1 MNMKNILSFVLFV
14 ALMTGISLDADAQ
27 KKKKKKKK
35 KKGKV
40 VQVDKMP
47 ANSRIIESDTSKVC
61 KVFNIPNPNKAEI
74 SQEFADMNLRRQAG
88 DYSTDEY
95 SAHYYWKKIY
105 EKAPGFSILVY
116 TDGSA
121 IFRELASQAKEAGDD
136 AKFKE
141 YSQKALDLLDEGEK
155 CYPET
160 KGKFGPAKA
169 YIYEL
174 LHPGKYQEILNLYT
188 QNLGADTDPYSL
200 GSIAR
205 YAKYMGYID
214 QLPKEEANALVAKVK
229 AIAAAKKG
237 QKDYDYATEQ
247 IKGIEEQ
254 YEELEAERAAQVAA
268 AAEQQEQAAA
278 ASAANANASVY
289 NAMISA
295 IESGDLT
302 TAHNKFKEYVASEE
316 DATRKYQTA
325 MYVGGSHYQ
334 ANDFPKARE
343 AYQIAAQADASQGE
357 PYYYIGLMYL
367 SSGPL
372 CGPGTG
378 FDSQRVIWVAFDKFD
393 TAMTKTLTEDIKADI
408 TSTKGEYAGFIP
420 TKEQIAQKQL
430 KVGDI
435 YTVPC
440 WINEATTIR
449 SSN

>member
-1 MNMKNILSFVLFV
+1 MNMKNILSFVLLV

-27 KKKKKKKK
+27 KRKKKKK

-40 VQVDKMP
+40 EQVLKTP
-47 ANSRIIESDTSKVC
+47 ANTRIIESDTSKVC
-61 KVFNIPNPNKAEI
+61 KVFTIPNPNKAEI

-88 DYSTDEY
+88 DFSTDEY
-95 SAHYYWKKIY
+95 SAYYYWKRIY
-105 EKAPGFSILVY
+105 EKAPGFSILIY

-121 IFRELASQAKEAGDD
+121 IFRELASQAKEAGDE

-174 LHPGKYQEILNLYT
+174 LHPGKYNEILALYT
-188 QNLGADTDPYSL
+188 QNLGPDTDPYSL

-205 YAKYMGYID
+205 YAKYMGYIE
-214 QLPKEEANALVAKVK
+214 QLPKEEANALVTKVK
-229 AIAAAKKG
+229 AIATAKKG
-237 QKDYDYATEQ
+237 QKDYDYAMEQ
-247 IKGIEEQ
+247 IEGIEEQ
-254 YEELEAERAAQVAA
+254 YNELEKEREAQLAA
-268 AAEQQEQAAA
+268 AAQQQEQAAA
-278 ASAANANASVY
+278 ASAASANASVY
-289 NAMISA
+289 NDMIAA

-302 TAHNKFKEYVASEE
+302 TAHNKFKEYVSKED

-343 AYQIAAQADASQGE
+343 AYQVAAEADATQGE

-393 TAMTKTLTEDIKADI
+393 MAMTKTLSEDIKADI
-408 TSTKGEYAGFIP
+408 ASTKSEYASFIP
-420 TKEQIAQKQL
+420 TKEQITKKQL
-430 KVGDI
+430 NVGDA

-440 WINEATTIR
+440 WINETTTIR
-449 SSN
+449 PSN